1 MGVKVTNNGFGTLSA
16 GINSSATTVTVDSGQ
31 GGRFPTLSSGDFFF
45 ATLVDTS
52 NNLEIIKVTARSA
65 DSMTVTRAQDNTSA
79 RAFSIGDRI
88 ELRPTAA
95 LFETIPYDNATTST
109 GSLALSKGT
118 TAQQPTASAT
128 EGHIRYDTD
137 DNVVYFSNGTSWIK
151 ISAPTPTVTS
161 ISGAIIAGS
170 ATNIVLTGT
179 DFGTANLQV
188 KFTPSG
194 GSTSTVTV
202 TPSSATNSG
211 NVAVP
216 SAIYGQSAG
225 TVVSVLITSSDGV
238 SSTSTNMTVAGF
250 ATGGDTILSSGN
262 TRTHIFKGTG
272 TFTAPQ
278 NITDVDFLVVA
289 GGGQGGHY
297 FRGGGGGAG
306 GVRSTLGQTGG
317 GGSVESKITLAQG
330 NHTIT
335 VGLGGS
341 ANTYSNPGAN
351 GGNSSIGSQI
361 VSLGGGGGGAYSANN
376 AASGGSGGGAA
387 GSGTHTSGGNG
398 SGTSGQ
404 GFAGGATS
412 TSTIIQLGGGGGG
425 AGEAGKRGGN
435 SSDLSGQ
442 CGFGGDGVYCSIIS
456 TSDATSQS
464 VGEVDSGYVYFGG
477 GGSGSGYGNG
487 NSNVNNTNSGG
498 LGGGAKGYHGDAPYS
513 HGFDGD
519 ANTGGG
525 GSGSSGPP
533 SGGSSGV
540 GAGQGGDGGSGVVII
555 KYTLS

>member
-31 GGRFPTLSSGDFFF
+31 GGRFPALSSGDFFF
-45 ATLVDTS
+45 ATLIDTS
-52 NNLEIIKVTARSA
+52 NNLEIIKVTARST
-65 DSMTVTRAQDNTSA
+65 DSMTVLRAQDSTSA

-95 LFETIPYDNATTST
+95 LFENAHLDNTPTST
-109 GSLALSKGT
+109 GSFGLPKGT

-137 DNVVYFSNGTSWIK
+137 DDVVYFSNGTNWIK

-161 ISGAIIAGS
+161 ISGSIINGS
-170 ATNIVLTGT
+170 ASNIVLTGT

-216 SAIYGQSAG
+216 SAIYGEAAG
-225 TVVSVLITSSDGV
+225 TVVSVLVTSSDGV
-238 SSTSTNMTVAGF
+238 ASTSTNMTVAGF
-250 ATGGDTILSSGN
+250 ATGGDTILSSGT
-262 TRTHIFKGTG
+262 TRTHIFKNTG
-272 TFTAPQ
+272 TFVAPQ
-278 NITDVDFLVVA
+278 NITSVDFLVVA
-289 GGGQGGHY
+289 GGGQGGNY

-317 GGSVESKITLAQG
+317 GGSLESKITLAQG

-335 VGLGGS
+335 VGTGGTGGS
-341 ANTYSNPGAN
+341 GTVNPGSN

-361 VSLGGGGGGAYSANN
+361 VSTGGGGGGTYSQQNGQA
-376 AASGGSGGGAA
+376 GGSGGGGA
-387 GSGTHTSGGNG
+387 GSASNTSGGNG
-398 SGTSGQ
+398 AGTSGQ

-412 TSTIIQLGGGGGG
+412 TSTSVQLGGGGGG

-442 CGFGGDGVYCSIIS
+442 CGFGGDGVYSTIIS
-456 TSDATSQS
+456 TSDASSQS
-464 VGEVDSGYVYFGG
+464 VGEVDSSYVYFGG
-477 GGSGSGYGNG
+477 GGSGSGYGDGNPNVA
-487 NSNVNNTNSGG
+487 NSNAGG
-498 LGGGAKGYHGDAPYS
+498 LGGGAKGFKQDNPYINGLAGDN
-513 HGFDGD
+513 
-519 ANTGGG
+519 NTGGG

-533 SGGSSGV
+533 QSGGNGT
-540 GAGQGGDGGSGVVII
+540 GGNGGSGVVII

>member
-31 GGRFPTLSSGDFFF
+31 GARFPALSSGDFFF
-45 ATLVDTS
+45 ATLIDTA
-52 NNLEIIKVTARSA
+52 NNLEIIKVTARST
-65 DSMTVTRAQDNTSA
+65 DSMTVVRAQDNTSA

-95 LFETIPYDNATTST
+95 LFENAHLDNTPTST
-109 GSLALSKGT
+109 GSFGLPKGT
-118 TAQQPTASAT
+118 TAQQPTVSAS

-137 DNVVYFSNGTSWIK
+137 DNVVYFSNGTSWVK
-151 ISAPTPTVTS
+151 ISAPTPTISS
-161 ISGAIIAGS
+161 ISGSIINGA

-179 DFGTANLQV
+179 DFGSANLQV

-216 SAIYGQSAG
+216 SAIYGQNAG
-225 TVVSVLITSSDGV
+225 TVVGIIVTTSDNV

-250 ATGGDTILSSGN
+250 ATGGDTILSSGT
-262 TRTHIFKGTG
+262 TRTHIFKNTG
-272 TFTAPQ
+272 TFAAPQ
-278 NITDVDFLVVA
+278 NITSVDFLVVA
-289 GGGQGGHY
+289 GGGQGGNY

-306 GVRSTLGQTGG
+306 GVRSTLGHTGG
-317 GGSVESKITLAQG
+317 GGSVESKITLTQG

-335 VGLGGS
+335 VGTGGTGS
-341 ANTYSNPGAN
+341 SGTTNPGSN
-351 GGNSSIGSQI
+351 GGNSSIGSQV
-361 VSLGGGGGGAYSANN
+361 VSTGGGGGGTYSNNN
-376 AASGGSGGGAA
+376 AQAGGSGGGAA
-387 GSGTHTSGGNG
+387 GSSSHTSGGNG
-398 SGTSGQ
+398 AGTSGQ
-404 GFAGGATS
+404 GFAGGETSTATS
-412 TSTIIQLGGGGGG
+412 VQLGGGGGG

-442 CGFGGDGVYCSIIS
+442 CGFGGDGVYSTIIS
-456 TSDATSQS
+456 TSDASSQS
-464 VGEVDSGYVYFGG
+464 VGEVDSSYVYFGG
-477 GGSGSGYGNG
+477 GGSGSGYDNG

-498 LGGGAKGYHGDAPYS
+498 LGGGARGHLQNGPYVN
-513 HGFDGD
+513 GTAGD

-533 SGGSSGV
+533 SGGNGT
-540 GAGQGGDGGSGVVII
+540 GGNGGSGVVII
-555 KYTLS
+555 KYTIL